1 MNVQTV
7 SIEVG
12 GRPLTIE
19 TGKLAKQANGSV
31 VIRQDDS
38 MILVTACAGKK
49 DVPFDF
55 LPLTVVYQDRTAASG
70 SIPGGF
76 LKREGRPNERE
87 TLISRLIDRPIRPQF
102 PKYFRR
108 EMQVIATVMSYDPA
122 SDTDVLAM
130 CATAAAFAV
139 SDIPMTDP
147 IAGVRI
153 IRLNGEFLI
162 NPSLDQLAES
172 DINLVVAGSRA
183 GISMVEGAAS
193 EAPEEAMMEAM
204 ELAFTEIQKIIDGI
218 EELAAMV
225 NPTKFEIDAPA
236 DLNEEVKGKL
246 MALGAQDKLNDAM
259 GISGKFERGTGLK
272 NARNELIAG
281 LVDGEEDADTVAS
294 MTKDA
299 KKIWDKMVSET
310 MRRNVVESGIRID
323 GRQTD
328 EIRHIWMEVGMAPR
342 VHGSTIFT
350 RGETQAFVT
359 ATLGTERDAQHVDF
373 ADEKE
378 DRRWMLQYNFPPYS
392 TGEVRRMTGP
402 KRREIGHGKLA
413 HRALQPVFPS
423 AEEYKYVVRCSS
435 DVLESNGSSSM
446 ATVCGA
452 TLSMYDAGVPLKAP
466 VAGIAMGLIKVD
478 DNYVV
483 LSDIL
488 GDEDHLGD
496 MDFKVTGTPNGITAF
511 QMDTKLGSIPRE
523 IMMKAMTQ
531 AKTGRMHI
539 LGKMAEVID
548 GPRQDLSPFAP
559 RITSIKVK
567 PDKIRDIIGKGGVVI
582 KAIQS
587 TCDVR
592 VSVDDSGQVD
602 VVSTNSE
609 NAKRAMEWIEGI
621 VREPELGELYLSN
634 VIGIKDFGVIVELF
648 PGNEM
653 LLHISEWDNKRTDSL
668 NGIVSIGDEVLIKVV
683 KGRKGPTA
691 SRKAAFGETL
701 S

>member
-1 MNVQTV
+1 MNVQSV

-19 TGKLAKQANGSV
+19 TGKLAKQSNGAV
-31 VIRQDDS
+31 VVRQDDS
-38 MILVTACAGKK
+38 MVLVTACASKD

-76 LKREGRPNERE
+76 LKSEGRPNERE
-87 TLISRLIDRPIRPQF
+87 TLISRLIDRPVRPQF

-108 EMQVIATVMSYDPA
+108 EMQVIATAMSYDPA
-122 SDTDVLAM
+122 SDTDVLSM
-130 CATAAAFAV
+130 CGTAAAFAV

-153 IRLNGEFLI
+153 IRLNGEWLI
-162 NPSLDQLAES
+162 NPSLEQQAGS

-193 EAPEEAMMEAM
+193 EAPESAMMEAM
-204 ELAFTEIQKIIDGI
+204 ELAFVEIQKIIDGI
-218 EELAAMV
+218 EELQAKVA
-225 NPTKFEIDAPA
+225 PIKFEVEAPA
-236 DLNEEVKGKL
+236 DINEEVKAALLG
-246 MALGAQDKLNDAM
+246 LGAQEKLNDAM
-259 GISGKFERGTGLK
+259 GIPGKHERNSGLK
-272 NARNELIAG
+272 NTRNALIEA
-281 LVDGEEDADTVAS
+281 LVDGADEETVAA

-328 EIRHIWMEVGMAPR
+328 EIRPIWIEVGVAPR

-359 ATLGTERDAQHVDF
+359 ATLGTEVDAQHVDF

-378 DRRWMLQYNFPPYS
+378 DRRWMLQYNFPPFS
-392 TGEVRRMTGP
+392 TGEVRRMGGP
-402 KRREIGHGKLA
+402 KRREVGHGKLA
-413 HRALQPVFPS
+413 HRALEPVFPS
-423 AEEYKYVVRCSS
+423 AQEYKYVVRCSS

-452 TLSMYDAGVPLKAP
+452 TLSMLDAGVPLKAP
-466 VAGIAMGLIKVD
+466 VAGIAMGLIKLD

-523 IMMKAMTQ
+523 VMNKAMTQ
-531 AKTGRMHI
+531 AKEGRMHI

-548 GPRQDLSPFAP
+548 APRQELSPFAP
-559 RITSIKVK
+559 RITSIQIK
-567 PDKIRDIIGKGGVVI
+567 PDKIRDVIGKGGVVI
-582 KAIQS
+582 KEIQS

-592 VSVDDSGQVD
+592 VSIEDSGQVD
-602 VVSTNSE
+602 VISTNAD
-609 NAKRAMEWIEGI
+609 NAKRAIEWIEGI
-621 VREPELGELYLSN
+621 VREPELNELYMSK
-634 VIGIKDFGVIVELF
+634 VIGLKDFGVIVELF

-653 LLHISEWDNKRTDSL
+653 LLHISEWDNTRTASL
-668 NGIVSIGDEVLIKVV
+668 EGLVNVGDEILIKVIN
-683 KGRKGPTA
+683 GRKGLTA
-691 SRKAAFGETL
+691 SRKAAFGE
-701 S
+701 SV